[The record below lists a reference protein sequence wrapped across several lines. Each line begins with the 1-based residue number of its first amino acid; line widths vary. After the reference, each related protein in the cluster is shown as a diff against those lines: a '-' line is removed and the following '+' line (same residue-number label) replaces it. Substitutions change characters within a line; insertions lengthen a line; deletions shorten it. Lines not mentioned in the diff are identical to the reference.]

1 MTQEIKNTLE
11 ALGLTCEFK
20 FIPFSQSRNK
30 AEKYPSLNYSVT
42 CLRNG
47 KAFLTTDY
55 SMGCAHV
62 PGYKQMD
69 KSFDHANMIKAACET
84 GKKAK
89 YFVNTGFIGKGEPIL
104 PSIEDVYYSLII
116 NSSVL
121 DYSTFESWASDFGY
135 DPDSRKGEKIYR
147 ACLEIALALRSAIG
161 EDGMSQL
168 SEIYQDY

>member
-1 MTQEIKNTLE
+1 MSNTISSTLKS
-11 ALGLTCEFK
+11 LGLTCEFR
-20 FIPFSQSRNK
+20 FIPFSQSRSK
-30 AEKYPSLNYSVT
+30 EEKYPSLNYSVT

-84 GKKAK
+84 GRKARH
-89 YFVNTGFIGKGEPIL
+89 FVNTGFIGKGEPIL
-104 PSIEDVYYSLII
+104 PSREDVFNSLTMDADVLNYS
-116 NSSVL
+116 S
-121 DYSTFESWASDFGY
+121 FEDWAGCFGY
-135 DPDSRKGEKIYR
+135 DEDSRSGEKVYR
-147 ACLEIALALRSAIG
+147 ACLEIALALRAAVG
-161 EDGMSQL
+161 EAGMTQL